1 MKVKAIFLFA
11 FFIIGSLSMKSQNSN
26 HLKNLQDSAAYSI
39 GISIG
44 SKMISDN
51 LIRVDLDYLEMGITT
66 AIKQDNAW
74 ISPEQSQSVIQRVK
88 SNINYSKQSGDSAA
102 YAIGLSIG
110 TNMNKDG
117 ISNLNLTILMN
128 GVKETFSKRPQVSEK
143 VATAVITNYLTM
155 VKIEKGNENYSAGK
169 EFLKQN
175 LRNPGVHE
183 LSTGLQ
189 FVILKEGN
197 GSLPSLSDT
206 VVVHYHGTL
215 LNGKVFDSS
224 IERGQAAEFPVGAV
238 IEGWTQALQMMRVGS
253 KWRLFIPPAL
263 AYGDRSAGP
272 LIGPYS
278 TLIFDVELISIKNH
292 YFSQE
297 ITHTS
302 ISNVHNSKVDKYDPT
317 SPAKAFSVKFSD
329 DGVKEIPI
337 KINNLS
343 PINFI
348 IDTGADETTLTSDIL
363 SVLIRQKIVTE
374 EDFLEGREYRLAD
387 GSTVKSPRFIIRK
400 MEIGDFVLRDIT
412 ASISS
417 AKATPLLGQNVLS
430 KFQSIRQ
437 DNVNQEVVFEIK

>member
-1 MKVKAIFLFA
+1 VLIKGVKSVFN
-11 FFIIGSLSMKSQNSN
+11 KRNE
-26 HLKNLQDSAAYSI
+26 
-39 GISIG
+39 
-44 SKMISDN
+44 ISDEKATTVISN
-51 LIRVDLDYLEMGITT
+51 YLSLVQRE
-66 AIKQDNAW
+66 KENA
-74 ISPEQSQSVIQRVK
+74 
-88 SNINYSKQSGDSAA
+88 NYS
-102 YAIGLSIG
+102 
-110 TNMNKDG
+110 
-117 ISNLNLTILMN
+117 
-128 GVKETFSKRPQVSEK
+128 E
-143 VATAVITNYLTM
+143 
-155 VKIEKGNENYSAGK
+155 GK

-175 LRNPGVHE
+175 SRKQGVHE
-183 LSTGLQ
+183 LSNGLQ
-189 FVILKEGN
+189 FIILKEGN
-197 GSLPSLSDT
+197 GSLPNLSDT

-224 IERGQAAEFPVGAV
+224 VERGQASEFPVAAV

-253 KWRLFIPPAL
+253 KWRLFIPSVL
-263 AYGDRSAGP
+263 AYGDRAAGP
-272 LIGPYS
+272 MIGPYS
-278 TLIFDVELISIKNH
+278 TLIFDVELISIKSH
-292 YFSQE
+292 SISQE
-297 ITHTS
+297 ITNTR
-302 ISNVHNSKVDKYDPT
+302 ISNSKVDKF
-317 SPAKAFSVKFSD
+317 SPANTTKGFSVKFSN

-348 IDTGADETTLTSDIL
+348 IDTGADETTVTSDIL

-374 EDFLEGREYRLAD
+374 ADFLEGREYRLAD